1 MVKRLLLKKCLLH
14 QCLLLLFKPQLLH
27 FFFRFPLRK
36 RKNQAL
42 LLVCRE
48 NKNSVLLASFKSI
61 FCQILVWFRVRREER
76 KGEVSIDRSI
86 NQSEKIRKEEKK
98 KKKKKKRK
106 KEKMKL

>member
-1 MVKRLLLKKCLLH
+1 M
-14 QCLLLLFKPQLLH
+14 LFKPLLLH

-61 FCQILVWFRVRREER
+61 FSQILVWFRVRREER

-86 NQSEKIRKEEKK
+86 NQSEKREKKNKK
-98 KKKKKKRK
+98 KKKERKRK
-106 KEKMKL
+106 